1 MAWGVL
7 AWQVLIRIPVGTA
20 LFEETM
26 FRGVLYGAWRRTM
39 RWWQAAI
46 LSSVAFA
53 LWHVVVEMH
62 RQEREGHAWGMDGLI
77 NTLLV
82 LVLQPHLP
90 FASLVV
96 CASRSG
102 LMASAPA

>member
-82 LVLQPHLP
+82 LACVLTLGWR
-90 FASLVV
+90 VD
-96 CASRSG
+96 R
-102 LMASAPA
+102 

>member
-82 LVLQPHLP
+82 LERARIGQAVRGGAGARRRRREP
-90 FASLVV
+90 
-96 CASRSG
+96 
-102 LMASAPA
+102 